1 MEVRVDLI
9 KIPCS
14 SSANAQRCL
23 GLAMMHLVLRFVL
36 LLLMDPIFS
45 IRLIGVDAVFE
56 QVLPSLNSRHVIK
69 DGIVDK

>member
-45 IRLIGVDAVFE
+45 IRLIGVDAVF
-56 QVLPSLNSRHVIK
+56 
-69 DGIVDK
+69 